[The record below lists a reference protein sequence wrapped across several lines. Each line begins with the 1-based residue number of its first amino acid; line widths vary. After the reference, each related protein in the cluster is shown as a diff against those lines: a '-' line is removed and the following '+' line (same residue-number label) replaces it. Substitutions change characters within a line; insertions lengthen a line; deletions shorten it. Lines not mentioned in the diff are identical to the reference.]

1 MSLWRCVELC
11 RSSLLL
17 ILKCF
22 WMLPLIIYKHLNT
35 LPASCP
41 CFHKWW
47 LAYHYSNSEALL
59 ERTLLTK
66 ATARKTTP
74 GLSCSC
80 ESEKPHLTGTGVFM
94 GHWALKNYKSSSSGL
109 QPTALDGPPDF
120 WQSARS
126 WEHHSS
132 PLPQHSWWAGSSWAL
147 FCLCLQLHSQGA
159 GEVLLYWHSTRCSS
173 SCTGKGKP
181 WPNQPHPL
189 LLYLKSL
196 PGVRDKV

>member
-80 ESEKPHLTGTGVFM
+80 ESGKPHLTGTEGFT
-94 GHWALKNYKSSSSGL
+94 GHWAEELQKFLFWSSTHGSGWTTWLLAVGKKLGTPLLTPSTAQLVSWKLLSSVLSLFAAALTRGWRSSAL
-109 QPTALDGPPDF
+109 LAQHKVQLFLHRERKTLTKPT
-120 WQSARS
+120 
-126 WEHHSS
+126 SS
-132 PLPQHSWWAGSSWAL
+132 PSPVSKIPTWSK
-147 FCLCLQLHSQGA
+147 
-159 GEVLLYWHSTRCSS
+159 R
-173 SCTGKGKP
+173 
-181 WPNQPHPL
+181 
-189 LLYLKSL
+189 
-196 PGVRDKV
+196 